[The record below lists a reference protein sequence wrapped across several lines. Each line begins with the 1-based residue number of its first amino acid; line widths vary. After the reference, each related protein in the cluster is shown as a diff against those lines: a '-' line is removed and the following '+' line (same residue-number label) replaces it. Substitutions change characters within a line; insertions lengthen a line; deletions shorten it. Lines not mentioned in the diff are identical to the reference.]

1 MSDTIICTA
10 IRQPPA
16 FYQGAPKYP
25 VAINLNFDSRMPEGN
40 SKDRFAAFLRALP
53 TATFQVFHLVVPP
66 PTPGSPPPA
75 PLPFPT
81 WPFQPAAWTATTD
94 NTPSGATPVDDI
106 MNWLERRG
114 EPSEGTPAPADYWQ
128 SAAAPATTD
137 TTFKLGDLKATHHL
151 GTALAWPAPVPQDAG
166 LVRVVTLRPTT
177 TPPDTTSRL
186 IIVPFFAGAP
196 AFKPSKFSQDGT
208 GLLTFI
214 YDAGAGFSQAIA
226 EVRVIDDP
234 VTTASS
240 LVDINNGFLV
250 APTTAELAD
259 VDVVT
264 DLLRQIENRSASMFW
279 AFPAVHAISWT
290 AGAPAAADDNMARL
304 VWRAMNGLATLLDP
318 VVLSLRE
325 PLPTTTSPAQQGP
338 FISALASC
346 VESAWPKEM
355 GRQPGTSGIG
365 SYVRAKLDDLLAPK
379 NETDKERR
387 RAIVTLLSGLLK
399 FDIGDPTKLGD
410 PNNLTAQNATNV
422 LCLILSQYVG
432 YVPGSLPAQDFKK
445 LIQDSQDRFGVLE
458 VALSN
463 QLSALAQTLQGEDGI
478 EALVLA
484 LLAAIGLFDATGQ
497 TLAACTTPHLTNDIA
512 KAAMTAFRTLLAQ
525 KFNGLDA
532 TRQAQARLYE
542 LHLVAATSAKKAK
555 PPGGVAPRW
564 TSQDLKATIN
574 DARWF
579 ARRIDAAQP
588 STLQNIGNV
597 LPIYA
602 AAALTSTDH
611 TAMIGMLETSF
622 KAVYAEFVATGTE
635 RSFVPDH
642 APRTLQVQIAVDND
656 AADLENFAQAYNGV
670 GVLLRRNGGNWAYG
684 DIAKPKIYQK
694 YDPTQPKEHDVY
706 QSVNDPAH
714 PGSKLITVVPL
725 QPVAIDGQR
734 RLFLQY
740 DGYPFTSQAFAK
752 TRVAGTD
759 TDGIQAP
766 FYKYDD
772 PKRVDLVAASFA
784 LCPALAYGETYDV
797 STFVIGS
804 GGSLP
809 LSMQANQ
816 LIPWLPAGVTQPPAD
831 AGGHTYS
838 RHYVYQ
844 RTTAIGR
851 TTLNETPR
859 AGLAKRIGVGIDG
872 VQPLFHDYPRVGLTS
887 PVGGSAVLDV
897 LRNADGTGA
906 FSLAKDGAT
915 ASISL
920 TDLWWWGPHGAS
932 GGTLTL
938 AFFSR
943 PGPLPENAAGHTAND
958 DPLVTI
964 DIPITDAFTDGTAAI
979 TVASRF
985 NTTPPNDIGLT
996 FSVQFAGSAY
1006 TKPEKPVPNSTEAI
1020 WVRVKIIASDLTKT
1034 VSLSFADPAA
1044 ALGGNHVTSH
1054 PNSDNLLLIAPV
1066 AASSEWRAP
1075 YASTVAA
1082 DIMLPRVGFSDL
1094 DRWLNNKT
1102 LAGQAQTSVRGQP
1115 PSNDDT
1121 LRFKQFVP
1129 MAMTA
1134 HIGRYLNE
1142 SLGPLLE
1149 RLPDPAVEQLL
1160 VELTPLDALYDKPN
1174 NAVALGGVSLIV
1186 QLRTLGARLALDS
1199 LKNKLGD
1206 MTQLVSN
1213 LLALSDSCR
1222 VGLQI
1227 ASDDRGKLSITPST
1241 DDVKDA
1247 VLAVVVPRGVVARLT
1262 IRPMIAASNLEG
1274 PVFHPGMAT
1283 LATEKRGNYYIFE
1296 GASMV
1301 IESMLGSMANTPQI
1315 GPWQDRVDSDNAN
1328 RCYDWE
1334 SLVTKAVKVSPAGVH
1349 RSYDLVAQPAA
1360 LAKEPTGWRWRQ
1372 LANID
1377 IDTQRWRFTGRPIY
1391 SRLDP
1396 ARGAATSVVAIEQN
1410 WIDGQTSRRDQI
1422 NSFEAESF
1430 FDRDDADADTQTM
1443 RLNPS
1448 DATVLQ
1454 SFPWEQPS
1462 ATYFRHRLTIRSRYQ
1477 GALKSGQVAV
1487 QRAWGVDREK
1497 KDGNPLSSAR
1507 SWIRVAVLADR
1518 TRLQLTRPQLRA
1530 LIPLTLAPDT
1540 ADNSPLP
1547 PTPPV
1552 MAILDERPFAHGG
1565 LADRIAAEI
1574 RTGLGYEL
1582 PPDPAVLRIK
1592 DARKEFGPDPRLTY
1606 TPTPAEEAAAL
1617 TLRNEGPI
1625 GLTFDS
1631 DTVRAPVFANTALV
1645 LHPTLMT
1652 RNSATARSLEEH
1664 FLSVGLRR
1672 YLDPAWL
1679 TGGTTASLAITDTL
1693 WIENTSQTFTL
1704 GGNRAANPLIKVS
1717 LANGFLTVCFDSDQ
1731 IDAPPALKGAALP
1744 PGASPLP
1751 PPVDSY
1757 RVLCTIQQGVTSG
1770 LGFLHLP
1777 LEKGRASLSVFA
1789 IPPAITGDAAVLA
1802 GTSNFPL
1809 MMASLEWQVD
1819 PNSTNLTFN
1828 GGIGQQPSA
1837 SLTSASPTTL
1847 MNWTRTG
1854 KNFDIWHAADGAA
1867 LTPLHVSKVVVRT
1880 SGTDCS
1886 FVDAANRTLSF
1897 EPETGRYP
1905 NPLHVHRHHAIV
1917 ATGQASGIG
1926 RPVEVFKAAT
1936 RYFGGSF
1943 AQIKNAQAVRL
1954 VEFETPARPLVWLPS
1969 VAAANPLKTFTTAHF
1984 DVFSVLG
1991 NATSVP
1997 PGFSIFVRPLGGDA
2011 INKTL
2016 AQITTTLAL
2025 TMKSDHST
2033 VSIDLTITNLKPAT
2047 LLRGLLLSV
2056 TTGSLGKVTGQAVYA
2071 GGEIRPLNVVTSAQA
2086 APALDTVLAFDLT
2099 LSGIKTASGPI
2110 AQSEFWTDVSW
2121 LTLPLGSNA
2130 GDFTFDWFFTG
2141 GGTESAAEATTAAA
2155 LLDMVEAQARI
2166 ISVSP
2171 RISIED

>member
-1 MSDTIICTA
+1 MTDTIICTA

-16 FYQGAPKYP
+16 FYQNVPKYP
-25 VAINLNFDSRMPEGN
+25 VAVNLNYDCRMPESN

-53 TATFQVFHLVVPP
+53 TATFQVFRLVFPPLPSPQP
-66 PTPGSPPPA
+66 PTPT

-81 WPFQPAAWTATTD
+81 WPFQPAAWTASTD
-94 NTPSGATPVDDI
+94 DTPSGATPVDNI

-114 EPSEGTPAPADYWQ
+114 ELSDGTQAPPDYWQ
-128 SAAAPATTD
+128 STAGPSKD
-137 TTFKLGDLKATHHL
+137 TTFKLDDLKATHRL
-151 GTALAWPAPVPQDAG
+151 GTAIAWPAPLPQDAG
-166 LVRVVTLRPTT
+166 LVRAVTLTPTT
-177 TPPDTTSRL
+177 TPPDKSSL
-186 IIVPFFAGAP
+186 IIIPFFAGAP
-196 AFKPSKFSQDGT
+196 AFKPTNFKQGDK
-208 GLLTFI
+208 GLLTFT
-214 YDAGAGFSQAIA
+214 YNAGTGFPSANA
-226 EVRVIDDP
+226 EVRFIDDP
-234 VTTASS
+234 VSAASS

-250 APTTAELAD
+250 APAPADLAD
-259 VDVVT
+259 ADVVA
-264 DLLRQIENRSASMFW
+264 DFLQRIENRSASMFW
-279 AFPAVHAISWT
+279 ALPAIHAISWVT
-290 AGAPAAADDNMARL
+290 GTPSAGDDNMARL
-304 VWRAMNGLATLLDP
+304 VWRAMNGLAALLDP
-318 VVLSLRE
+318 VVLSIRM
-325 PLPTTTSPAQQGP
+325 PLPTTTAPAQQGP
-338 FISALASC
+338 FVSALAGC
-346 VESAWPKEM
+346 VEGAWTGTGK
-355 GRQPGTSGIG
+355 QPDTSGIG
-365 SYVRAKLDDLLAPK
+365 SFVRAKLDDLLAPK
-379 NETDKERR
+379 NENDKERR

-399 FDIGDPTKLGD
+399 FEIGDPTKLGD
-410 PNNLTAQNATNV
+410 PNSLTAQDAPNA
-422 LCLILSQYVG
+422 LCLILSQYVA
-432 YVPGSLPAQDFKK
+432 YVPGSLQTQDFKK
-445 LIQDSQDRFGVLE
+445 LIQDSHDRFGVLE

-463 QLSALAQTLQGEDGI
+463 QLSALAQTLQAGDGI

-484 LLAAIGLFDATGQ
+484 LLTATGLLDATGQ
-497 TLAACTTPHLTNDIA
+497 TLAGCTTPHLTNDIA
-512 KAAMTAFRTLLAQ
+512 KAAITAFRTLLAQ

-532 TRQAQARLYE
+532 ARQAQAGLYE
-542 LHLVAATSAKKAK
+542 LHLVAATSAKKPK
-555 PPGGVAPRW
+555 PPGGVASRW
-564 TSQDLKATIN
+564 TSQDLKSTIN

-588 STLQNIGNV
+588 STLQSIGNV

-602 AAALTSTDH
+602 AGALTSTDH
-611 TAMIGMLETSF
+611 ATVVGMLGASF
-622 KAVYAEFVATGTE
+622 NAVYTEFVASGTE
-635 RSFVPDH
+635 RSFIPDH
-642 APRTLQVQIAVDND
+642 SPRTLQVQIAVDND
-656 AADLENFAQAYNGV
+656 ATDLENFAQAYNGI

-684 DIAKPKIYQK
+684 DIAEPDIYQK
-694 YDPTQPKEHDVY
+694 YDPTQEKEKDVY
-706 QSVNDPAH
+706 QSVKDPAH
-714 PGSKLITVVPL
+714 PDRKLITVVPL
-725 QPVAIDGQR
+725 QPVAIDGRR

-752 TRVAGTD
+752 TRVAGDDPT
-759 TDGIQAP
+759 GIQAP
-766 FYKYDD
+766 FFKYDD
-772 PKRVDLVAASFA
+772 PTSAELGAASFA

-797 STFVIGS
+797 SAFVVGT

-809 LSMQANQ
+809 VTMQANR
-816 LIPWLPAGVTQPPAD
+816 LIPWVPASVPQPPAD

-872 VQPLFHDYPRVGLTS
+872 VQPLFRDYPRVGLAS

-906 FSLAKDGAT
+906 LSLAKDGAT
-915 ASISL
+915 ASVSL
-920 TDLWWWGPHGAS
+920 ADLWWWGPHGAS

-938 AFFSR
+938 AFFYQ
-943 PGPLPENAAGHTAND
+943 PGPRPENAAGHTASD
-958 DPLVTI
+958 DPLVTF
-964 DIPITDAFTDGTAAI
+964 DIPIADTFTDGTATIA
-979 TVASRF
+979 VASRF
-985 NTTPPNDIGLT
+985 DTTPPNDIALT
-996 FSVQFAGSAY
+996 FSVQFAGNTFA
-1006 TKPEKPVPNSTEAI
+1006 KPAIKVPNSTVSI
-1020 WVRVKIIASDLTKT
+1020 WVRVKIAASDPTKT

-1075 YASTVAA
+1075 FTSAVTAA
-1082 DIMLPRVGFSDL
+1082 IMLPRVGFSDL

-1102 LAGQAQTSVRGQP
+1102 LASQAQTSIRGQP
-1115 PSNDDT
+1115 PSSDDMS
-1121 LRFKQFVP
+1121 RFKKFVP
-1129 MAMTA
+1129 MVMTA
-1134 HIGRYLNE
+1134 HVGRHLNE
-1142 SLGPLLE
+1142 NLGPLLE

-1160 VELTPLDALYDKPN
+1160 VELTPLDALHDKPA
-1174 NAVALGGVSLIV
+1174 NAVTVGATALIV
-1186 QLRTLGARLALDS
+1186 PLRTLGARLALDS
-1199 LKNKLGD
+1199 LKNNLD
-1206 MTQLVSN
+1206 DLTQVVTN
-1213 LLALSDSCR
+1213 LLALSASCT

-1227 ASDDRGKLSITPST
+1227 ASDDRGKLSITSFSDT
-1241 DDVKDA
+1241 VKDA
-1247 VLAVVVPRGVVARLT
+1247 VLTIVVPRGVVARLT
-1262 IRPMIAASNLEG
+1262 IRPMVAAGNLEG
-1274 PVFHPGMAT
+1274 PLFHPGMVT

-1296 GASMV
+1296 GASIV
-1301 IESMLGSMANTPQI
+1301 IESMLGSMANTVPI
-1315 GPWQDRVDSDNAN
+1315 GPWQDTVHSDNAN

-1334 SLVTKAVKVSPAGVH
+1334 SLVAKTVKVRPAGTH

-1360 LAKEPTGWRWRQ
+1360 IAKEPTGWRWRQ

-1377 IDTQRWRFTGRPIY
+1377 VDTQRWRFTGRPIY

-1396 ARGAATSVVAIEQN
+1396 ARGAAPSVVAIEQN
-1410 WIDGQTSRRDQI
+1410 WIDGQDSRRDQI
-1422 NSFEAESF
+1422 NSFEAETF
-1430 FDRDDADADTQTM
+1430 FDRDDADADDQTM

-1477 GALKSGQVAV
+1477 GALKSDQVAV

-1497 KDGNPLSSAR
+1497 DDKDPLSSAR

-1530 LIPLTLAPDT
+1530 LIPLTLVPDT

-1582 PPDPAVLRIK
+1582 PPDPVPLRIL

-1606 TPTPAEEAAAL
+1606 TPTPAEDAAAL

-1652 RNSATARSLEEH
+1652 RNSGAVRSLEEH

-1672 YLDPAWL
+1672 YLDPTWL
-1679 TGGTTASLAITDTL
+1679 TGGTAASLAIGDTL
-1693 WIENTSQTFTL
+1693 WIETTSQTFTL
-1704 GGNRAANPLIKVS
+1704 GGERAADPLLKVS
-1717 LANGFLTVCFDSDQ
+1717 LGNGFWTVSFDSRQ
-1731 IDAPPALKGAALP
+1731 IDAPPPLTGSPAPLGAP
-1744 PGASPLP
+1744 PLP
-1751 PPVDSY
+1751 HFDPY
-1757 RVLCTIQQGVTSG
+1757 KTLCIVQQGVTSG
-1770 LGFLHLP
+1770 LAFLHLP

-1789 IPPAITGDAAVLA
+1789 IPSGITGDAAVLA
-1802 GTSNFPL
+1802 GTSNLPL
-1809 MMASLEWQVD
+1809 TMASIEWQVD
-1819 PNSTNLTFN
+1819 ANSRNLAFDDGT
-1828 GGIGQQPSA
+1828 GRQPTA

-1854 KNFDIWHAADGAA
+1854 KNFDIWHAVDGTSLA
-1867 LTPLHVSKVVVRT
+1867 PHHVSKVVVRT
-1880 SGTDCS
+1880 SGNACS
-1886 FVDAANRTLSF
+1886 FVDPANRTLSF

-1926 RPVEVFKAAT
+1926 RPVEVFKAAA

-1943 AQIKNAQAVRL
+1943 SQIKNAQAVRL
-1954 VEFETPARPLVWLPS
+1954 VEFETPARPLVWLSS
-1969 VAAANPLKTFTTAHF
+1969 VTEPLKKFTTAHF
-1984 DVFSVLG
+1984 DLFSVLG
-1991 NATSVP
+1991 NATAIP

-2011 INKTL
+2011 TNKTL
-2016 AQITTTLAL
+2016 TQLTMTLAM

-2033 VSIDLTITNLKPAT
+2033 LSIDLTITNLKPAT
-2047 LLRGLLLSV
+2047 LLRGLLLTV
-2056 TTGSLGKVTGQAVYA
+2056 TTGSLGKVIGQAIYA
-2071 GGEIRPLNVVTSAQA
+2071 GGEAYPVNVAASAQPV
-2086 APALDTVLAFDLT
+2086 PALDGILALDLT
-2099 LSGIKTASGPI
+2099 RFGIKTSGPH
-2110 AQSEFWTDVSW
+2110 QLEEFWTDVSL
-2121 LTLPLGSNA
+2121 LTLPLASNT

-2141 GGTESAAEATTAAA
+2141 GETQSPAEAVAATA

-2171 RISIED
+2171 RIMIET